1 MACSAGSSSRQ
12 AVHQVAQ
19 NVSRTGLPLKSAR
32 LTLLPESDQEV
43 KPGAVPPTW
52 ATPPV
57 TVAVLADL
65 PIVIIATAVAVA
77 MTTTSSGR
85 ARAHLGTGRVGG
97 LSFRALPDS
106 IIESASRAQPQPPR
120 VFPCLALAT
129 GICARESSSA
139 SHWKRRAMNT
149 IEYVI
154 APGTHIIP
162 PASC

>member
-85 ARAHLGTGRVGG
+85 ASAHLGTGRVGG

-106 IIESASRAQPQPPR
+106 IIESEARRHLRARVLLSQPLEEKGDEHDR
-120 VFPCLALAT
+120 V
-129 GICARESSSA
+129 RD
-139 SHWKRRAMNT
+139 RAGH
-149 IEYVI
+149 
-154 APGTHIIP
+154 PH
-162 PASC
+162 